1 MSKICWFFIL
11 LFSIGSLIRGASFFF
26 IISLFSLIERFHE
39 ANRSRASLDDNWLVP
54 LTEIFCGLLKW
65 HFKEPRPGWVDKAV
79 IIRANSHEYS
89 FPSSH
94 AGIAVG
100 LATFF
105 TMGDLD
111 EFGNEYGHSLQYP
124 RLLAF
129 AVCLSRVYEGA
140 HHVHDVIA
148 GTAFGIAMGCG
159 LIALQRE
166 IKIRFADLDDLTCI
180 CYGLTACVALILFI
194 ENRYKAV
201 SKSPVPPT
209 WNSHAKRSK
218 SFKGSLNPHA
228 IPYMSYVGMSGVLIG
243 LSIGEVLCHHTPLP
257 VVKTHSEGLARA
269 FVGLTCLLGM
279 FFGVRFVEKKNKPGS
294 TLALVLRGIRYGQV
308 PPLIVLVAPI
318 VFGVLGL

>member
-1 MSKICWFFIL
+1 M
-11 LFSIGSLIRGASFFF
+11 
-26 IISLFSLIERFHE
+26 
-39 ANRSRASLDDNWLVP
+39 
-54 LTEIFCGLLKW
+54 
-65 HFKEPRPGWVDKAV
+65 

-111 EFGNEYGHSLQYP
+111 EQGNEYGHSLQYP

-148 GTAFGIAMGCG
+148 GTAFGIAMGCA
-159 LIALQRE
+159 LIAGQRE
-166 IKIRFADLDDLTCI
+166 IKQRFADLDDFTCI
-180 CYGLTACVALILFI
+180 LCGLVACVALIFVIL
-194 ENRYKAV
+194 NRYAAV
-201 SKSPVPPT
+201 SNEPVPPK
-209 WNSHAKRSK
+209 WNLHAKRSK

-228 IPYMSYVGMSGVLIG
+228 IPFMSYVGMSGVLIG
-243 LSIGEVLCHHTPLP
+243 LSIGEPMRHHTPLP
-257 VVKTHSEGLARA
+257 EVKTHPEALARA
-269 FVGLTCLLGM
+269 FLGLTCLLGM

-294 TLALVLRGIRYGQV
+294 TLALCLRGLRYGQV
-308 PPLIVLVAPI
+308 PPLILLVAPRVFA
-318 VFGVLGL
+318 VFGL